1 MASTA
6 VSSKEGHPEPRG
18 PKETQTN
25 FSLDRQNPHM
35 GTNLKIDDALLFED
49 LQLSGFRTKH
59 EVVEVTLQPFVL
71 KRRPLQFLNLKETID
86 FDPNHGYRKHGNRE
100 WVCRPG
106 ST

>member
-1 MASTA
+1 
-6 VSSKEGHPEPRG
+6 
-18 PKETQTN
+18 
-25 FSLDRQNPHM
+25 
-35 GTNLKIDDALLFED
+35 
-49 LQLSGFRTKH
+49 
-59 EVVEVTLQPFVL
+59 L